1 MLGHPSRAALIAYCI
16 SIVRYRQ
23 WAVDVRRVKM
33 LARPT
38 MLNCHRVSVGCQTR
52 DAFYFRLAAPT
63 VAAYSWAS
71 ALLACIDVMYS
82 M

>member
-1 MLGHPSRAALIAYCI
+1 MGSYG
-16 SIVRYRQ
+16 SSGYY
-23 WAVDVRRVKM
+23 

-38 MLNCHRVSVGCQTR
+38 MLNCHRVSVGQTR